1 MQSSWTIE
9 LKREK
14 ERYFLQAE
22 PSETLP
28 EYIGMKTAGLMEKI
42 ATLETEEILINLPDD
57 DFAKLKAQIR
67 SEDKRRNATRSKVHD
82 YDYVTNKRAF

>member
-14 ERYFLQAE
+14 ERYFLKAE

-28 EYIGMKTAGLMEKI
+28 DYIGMKTAGLMEKI
-42 ATLETEEILINLPDD
+42 AALETEEILINLPDES
-57 DFAKLKAQIR
+57 FYKLKEQIR
-67 SEDKRRNATRSKVHD
+67 SESKRRNAVNSKIHD
-82 YDYVTNKRAF
+82 YDYVQNKRAF